1 MLAENSIRW
10 ASRARDGPGDSR
22 QDRRRSWHR
31 GPGFPGG
38 QTFRPA
44 QAFGREIEKV
54 RRETDEL
61 EGVAVRELTPDSV
74 WCFAPM
80 PFRYDELI
88 LPGSRIID
96 ARDDRTGAP
105 EGRPMDLSPAT
116 LIPLA
121 VVLVAMLAWAYFD
134 FRSNDPI

>member
-1 MLAENSIRW
+1 
-10 ASRARDGPGDSR
+10 
-22 QDRRRSWHR
+22 
-31 GPGFPGG
+31 
-38 QTFRPA
+38 
-44 QAFGREIEKV
+44 
-54 RRETDEL
+54 
-61 EGVAVRELTPDSV
+61 
-74 WCFAPM
+74 M
-80 PFRYDELI
+80 PFRYDGLI